1 MADGPLLV
9 ILDRFRLEDFWGEEA
24 LLLEKRS
31 LFATFSECLAQQ
43 TGLLE
48 NFFGVTLRVNEN
60 IDTTQDRNTDITE
73 DEAIESS
80 EKIERVKVP
89 KKPRKQKKTK
99 REPEIK
105 EEIKESIDFCSVQE
119 NEMNFQKHADEGE
132 VPIAGQ
138 DDNVEVGNNFL
149 QEENVEPVPW
159 SKHDED
165 IKLEVKSEPLQ
176 PRFTCTFCGTDQ
188 QSYKRLKKHVD
199 NDHLGLSYHCS
210 LCNFTSQDKDASME
224 HMEVEHEQMKNLDLL
239 KFECGICRFRGEIQ
253 EHSDHILLD
262 HPEFSDFLFD
272 AIDDEVQVIEEPNV
286 VFQGE
291 MKVERGE
298 DQRWPCTICGFRA
311 ADKHTLR
318 VHVEMNHLN
327 IRYECTICGLNTK
340 EMYIVRNHTVKEHGD
355 ERNDTKLLDYCC
367 GLCNFRGLKKGFL
380 EHIFADHAEFGV
392 YFATHGKNERG
403 HGKKTGLCNFCQL
416 TFACNL
422 PSHIDTVHLRAI
434 YTCADSN
441 CDQRSKVK
449 RSILE
454 HLEMEHLPAQFR
466 VEEGKVKFIY
476 KI

>member
-1 MADGPLLV
+1 MVG
-9 ILDRFRLEDFWGEEA
+9 RSEQA

-31 LFATFSECLAQQ
+31 LSLFPNFQDCLALQ

-48 NFFGVTLRVNEN
+48 NFFGVTLRVNE
-60 IDTTQDRNTDITE
+60 TTDKPE
-73 DEAIESS
+73 DKTVEAETVEVS
-80 EKIERVKVP
+80 EKLVP
-89 KKPRKQKKTK
+89 KKKPRKLKKVK
-99 REPEIK
+99 KEPAEVK
-105 EEIKESIDFCSVQE
+105 EEINDSIDFCSVDE
-119 NEMNFQKHADEGE
+119 NEINYEEHANE
-132 VPIAGQ
+132 VPTTGHN
-138 DDNVEVGNNFL
+138 DNIEVANNL
-149 QEENVEPVPW
+149 QEDEENVDPVP
-159 SKHDED
+159 SISSVCAD
-165 IKLEVKSEPLQ
+165 LEVKCEPLQ

-199 NDHLGLSYHCS
+199 DDHLGLSYHCS
-210 LCNFTSQDKDASME
+210 LCLFTSQDKDASME
-224 HMEVEHEQMKNLDLL
+224 HLEVGHNKNMKNLDLL

-253 EHSDHILLD
+253 EHSDHILID

-291 MKVERGE
+291 MKVERDE

-327 IRYECTICGLNTK
+327 IRYECTVCGLNTK

-367 GLCNFRGLKKGFL
+367 GLCNFRGLKKSFL

-392 YFATHGKNERG
+392 FFASHGKHERSQ
-403 HGKKTGLCNFCQL
+403 GKRTGLCNFCQL

-422 PSHIDTVHLRAI
+422 PSHIETVHLRAI
-434 YTCADSN
+434 YTCSDSD

-466 VEEGKVKFIY
+466 VEEGKVEFKY
-476 KI
+476 